1 LPLLNKRNTAFLQIF
16 ITTILWGTSYV
27 LIRIGQADLGP
38 MTLAGIRYTLAGL
51 ILLPFVKYKNIHLN
65 DYRKNYWQLALL
77 GILSFTIANG
87 SSGFALIYLPSTTV
101 SFVTSLT
108 APLVLLLGVFFLNE
122 IPNVMKISGVAL
134 SIIGLIMYFPSQ
146 TLSFDNP
153 GYWFLLIS
161 LLGFAFYTILGR
173 FVARSGDVPFLVQ
186 TSLPFVIG
194 GGLLLTLALIF
205 EGLPSFTLKS
215 VLILIWMVT
224 FNCIIGYLLFNKS
237 LAVLTALEVN
247 MVTKLQMFFSAI
259 FAFFLL
265 GEKITF
271 IQTLAMVVAFTGVYL
286 VQRQTRFKPPFLEKI

>member
-1 LPLLNKRNTAFLQIF
+1 MPLLNKRNTAFLQIF
-16 ITTILWGTSYV
+16 ITTILWGTTYV
-27 LIRIGQADLGP
+27 LVRIGQADLGP

-51 ILLPFVKYKNIHLN
+51 ILLPFIKFNKIQLK

-77 GILSFTIANG
+77 GVLCFTIANG
-87 SSGFALIYLPSTTV
+87 ASGFALVYLPSTTV

-108 APLVLLLGVFFLNE
+108 TPLVLLLGVLFLNE
-122 IPNVMKISGVAL
+122 IPNAMKIAGVAL
-134 SIIGLIMYFPSQ
+134 SIVGLVMYFPSQ
-146 TLSFDNP
+146 TLSIDNP

-161 LLGFAFYTILGR
+161 LLAFTFYTILGR

-194 GGLLLTLALIF
+194 GGLLFTLALIF

-215 VLILIWMVT
+215 GLILIWMVT
-224 FNCIIGYLLFNKS
+224 FNCIIGYLLYNKS

-247 MVTKLQMFFSAI
+247 MVTKLQMFFSAV

-265 GEKITF
+265 GEKVTF
-271 IQTLAMVVAFTGVYL
+271 IQILAMAVAFLGVYL
-286 VQRQTRFKPPFLEKI
+286 VQRQTPIKPVIPQ

>member
-1 LPLLNKRNTAFLQIF
+1 MPLLNKRNTAFLQIF
-16 ITTILWGTSYV
+16 ITTILWGTTYV
-27 LIRIGQADLGP
+27 LVRIGQADLGP

-51 ILLPFVKYKNIHLN
+51 ILLPFIKFNKIQLK

-87 SSGFALIYLPSTTV
+87 ASGFALVYLPSTTV

-108 APLVLLLGVFFLNE
+108 TPLVLLLGVFFLNE
-122 IPNVMKISGVAL
+122 IPNAMKITGVGL
-134 SIIGLIMYFPSQ
+134 SIVGLIMYFPSQ
-146 TLSFDNP
+146 TLSFNNP

-194 GGLLLTLALIF
+194 GGLLLALALIF

-215 VLILIWMVT
+215 GLILIWMVT
-224 FNCIIGYLLFNKS
+224 FNCIIGYLLYNKS

-247 MVTKLQMFFSAI
+247 MVTKLQMFFSAV

-271 IQTLAMVVAFTGVYL
+271 IQILAMVVAFLGVYL
-286 VQRQTRFKPPFLEKI
+286 VQKQTRIKPVIPQ

>member
-1 LPLLNKRNTAFLQIF
+1 
-16 ITTILWGTSYV
+16 
-27 LIRIGQADLGP
+27 
-38 MTLAGIRYTLAGL
+38 MTLAGIRYSLAGL
-51 ILLPFVKYKNIHLN
+51 ILLPFIRINNIQLK
-65 DYRKNYWQLALL
+65 DYRKNYWQLASL

-87 SSGFALIYLPSTTV
+87 ASGFALVYLPSTTV
-101 SFVTSLT
+101 AFVTSLT
-108 APLVLLLGVFFLNE
+108 TPLVLLLGVFFLKE
-122 IPNVMKISGVAL
+122 IPNAMKIVGVGL
-134 SIIGLIMYFPSQ
+134 SIVGLIMYFPSQ
-146 TLSFDNP
+146 TLSFNSP
-153 GYWFLLIS
+153 GYLFLMIS

-194 GGLLLTLALIF
+194 GGLLFTLAMIF
-205 EGLPSFTLKS
+205 EGMPSFTLKS
-215 VLILIWMVT
+215 GLILIWMVT
-224 FNCIIGYLLFNKS
+224 FNCIIGYLLYNKS

-271 IQTLAMVVAFTGVYL
+271 IQILAMVVAFTGVYL

>member
-1 LPLLNKRNTAFLQIF
+1 MPLLNKRNTAFLQIF
-16 ITTILWGTSYV
+16 ATTILWGTTYV
-27 LIRIGQADLGP
+27 LVRIGQADLGP

-51 ILLPFVKYKNIHLN
+51 ILLPFIKLKKIQIK

-87 SSGFALIYLPSTTV
+87 ASGFALVYLPSTTV
-101 SFVTSLT
+101 AFVTSLT
-108 APLVLLLGVFFLNE
+108 TPLVLLLGLFILNE
-122 IPNVMKISGVAL
+122 IPDAMKIAGVAL
-134 SIIGLIMYFPSQ
+134 SIVGLMMYFPSQ
-146 TLSFDNP
+146 ALPFNNP
-153 GYWFLLIS
+153 GYWFLLVS

-194 GGLLLTLALIF
+194 GGLLLTLAMIF

-215 VLILIWMVT
+215 SLILIWMVF
-224 FNCIIGYLLFNKS
+224 FNCIIGYLLYNKS

-265 GEKITF
+265 REKVTF
-271 IQTLAMVVAFTGVYL
+271 IQILAMVVAFLGVYL
-286 VQRQTRFKPPFLEKI
+286 VQRQTRIKPVIPQ